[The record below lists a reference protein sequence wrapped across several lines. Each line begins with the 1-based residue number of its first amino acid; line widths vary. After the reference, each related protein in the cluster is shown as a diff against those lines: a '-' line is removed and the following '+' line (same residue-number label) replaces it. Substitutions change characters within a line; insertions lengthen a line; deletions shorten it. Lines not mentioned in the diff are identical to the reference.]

1 MPERAAMRYASEM
14 TGSAPIEPAIDRV
27 VAPLREFRL
36 QQLEGLPQLQQAAS
50 AVQTAEYRVALAAL
64 DAALAYLEK
73 FVRFARAEEFT
84 FFIAVDGAMS
94 VVDGTR
100 IMKAQHASIAAMV
113 DDLGKVVKAARTDA
127 DVDAYARYLLPLLYG
142 LYALI
147 RAHNEA
153 EDDAYVSLLDTV
165 LSESQVGMIVDN
177 MSRIATGG
185 GQAPELPWLD

>member
-14 TGSAPIEPAIDRV
+14 TGNAPIEPAIDRV

-64 DAALAYLEK
+64 DAALAYLER

-113 DDLGKVVKAARTDA
+113 DDLGKVIEAARTDA

-177 MSRIATGG
+177 MNRIATGG

>member
-14 TGSAPIEPAIDRV
+14 TGNAPIEPAIDRV
-27 VAPLREFRL
+27 VAPLRDFRL

-113 DDLGKVVKAARTDA
+113 DDLGKVIEAARTDA

-177 MSRIATGG
+177 MNRIATGG